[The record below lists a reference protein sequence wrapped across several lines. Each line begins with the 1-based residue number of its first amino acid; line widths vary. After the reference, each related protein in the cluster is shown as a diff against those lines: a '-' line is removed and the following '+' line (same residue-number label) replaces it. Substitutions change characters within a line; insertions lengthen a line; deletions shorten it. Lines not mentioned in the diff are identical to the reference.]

1 MQATESQLEGGRI
14 NVTHPRF
21 LEQQQQNKLIG
32 ERGAKRKKK
41 KNGSCGQN
49 LNQELLLFSSLGKT
63 LISCTW
69 MDRVAAVFF
78 CRAQGV
84 SG

>member
-41 KNGSCGQN
+41 KKMAPVGR
-49 LNQELLLFSSLGKT
+49 
-63 LISCTW
+63 I
-69 MDRVAAVFF
+69 
-78 CRAQGV
+78 
-84 SG
+84 